1 MLENKKVRQLISSL
15 SKNTAT
21 SMTTQEL
28 LRQLQIEE
36 NEFEQLIELLIKNRV
51 ITRNGNEFHLNREGY
66 RVVIQQELPIVWEV
80 LQQLTMI
87 RDRIS
92 SVSVNTNPTSTDV
105 SSATITIIT
114 DTDSKKL
121 IHRTLQ
127 TINLENYTVAV
138 LTKSQLLQQFEIN
151 KEGINNDSQLEIE
164 L

>member
-1 MLENKKVRQLISSL
+1 MLENKKVRQLVSSL

-36 NEFEQLIELLIKNRV
+36 NEFEQLIELLIENCV
-51 ITRNGNEFHLNREGY
+51 ITRNSNEFHLNREGY
-66 RVVIQQELPIVWEV
+66 QVVIQQELPVVWEV
-80 LQQLTMI
+80 LQQLSMI

-92 SVSVNTNPTSTDV
+92 SVSVNTDPASTDL
-105 SSATITIIT
+105 SSSTITIIT

-127 TINLENYTVAV
+127 SINLENYTVAV
-138 LTKSQLLQQFEIN
+138 FTKSQLLQQFEIN
-151 KEGINNDSQLEIE
+151 KEGINNDSQLEIV